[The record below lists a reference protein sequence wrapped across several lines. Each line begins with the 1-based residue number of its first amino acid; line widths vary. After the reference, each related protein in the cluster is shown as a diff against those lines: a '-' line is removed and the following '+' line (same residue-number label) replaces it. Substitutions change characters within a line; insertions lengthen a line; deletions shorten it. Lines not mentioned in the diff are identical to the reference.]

1 MVVVE
6 VGSLW
11 LLRHGQSIGNVAND
25 AAREAALERLELAER
40 DMDVPLSDLGREQ
53 ATAFGRWLADLPDD
67 EQPDTVVSSPYRRAM
82 ETARHVLEAAGLDTE
97 IIPDERLRER
107 EFGILDLLTHR
118 GVVAK
123 YPDEAARRDHVGKF
137 YYRPPGGESWVDVAL
152 RLRSLRDSL
161 AREHTDR
168 RVLVV
173 AHEVPII
180 LIRYLI
186 EHLDEEAA
194 LGLSRSRRL
203 ANCSL
208 TTFERHGDR
217 LHLDRD
223 AWVAPLETEDAPLT
237 DEPDAAV
244 APR

>member
-6 VGSLW
+6 VRSLW
-11 LLRHGQSIGNVAND
+11 LLRHGQSVGNVAND
-25 AAREAALERLELAER
+25 AARQAQLERLELAER
-40 DMDVPLSDLGREQ
+40 DMDVPLSDLGRQQ
-53 ATAFGRWLADLPDD
+53 AAAFGRWLAEHPGDQ
-67 EQPDTVVSSPYRRAM
+67 QPDVVVSSPYRRAIDTARLVV
-82 ETARHVLEAAGLDTE
+82 ETAGLGTE

-123 YPDEAARRDHVGKF
+123 YPEEAARRDHVGKY

-161 AREHTDR
+161 AREHADR

-180 LIRYLI
+180 LIRSLI
-186 EHLDEEAA
+186 ERLDEDAA
-194 LGLSRSRRL
+194 LGLSRSQRI

-208 TTFERHGDR
+208 TTFERRREGLR
-217 LHLDRD
+217 LDRD
-223 AWVAPLETEDAPLT
+223 AWVAPLEHEDAPIT